1 MLTSFASIL
10 PHLISFMGNMVL
22 NYLHSNILLLCYL
35 FVLMKWLQ
43 YSIRQFLPYNLVLD
57 AYYSYFSLVGGFPM
71 HQLLQL
77 YICYIAVMC

>member
-1 MLTSFASIL
+1 
-10 PHLISFMGNMVL
+10 
-22 NYLHSNILLLCYL
+22 
-35 FVLMKWLQ
+35 MKWLQ